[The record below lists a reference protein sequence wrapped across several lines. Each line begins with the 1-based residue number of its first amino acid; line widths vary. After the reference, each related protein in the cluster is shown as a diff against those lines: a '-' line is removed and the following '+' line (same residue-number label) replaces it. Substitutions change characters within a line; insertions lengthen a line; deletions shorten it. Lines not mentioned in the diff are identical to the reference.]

1 MKIVVLAG
9 GMSPER
15 DVSLS
20 SGALIAT
27 ALMER
32 GHSVALADVYKPIN
46 TAEIDKMF
54 RSEGKYEYRVPA
66 SEPDLDNLKKDFGE
80 GERLI
85 GRGIIELCE
94 KADAVFLALHGG
106 MGEDGRIEAL
116 LESCGIKHSGSDYA
130 SCHLAMDKALT
141 KAIFESNG
149 IPTPKWNLYCDE
161 DISEIPTPCVVKP
174 CGCGSSV
181 GVTIVETPRE
191 LEKAISLAKSY
202 GAKVMIE
209 EKITGREFSVGI
221 LGGKALPA
229 IEIIPKTGFYDY
241 KNKYQAGATLEI
253 CPTPIDPEIERR
265 LGEVA
270 LTVHNALGLKGY
282 SRSDYIVDEKGDI
295 YFLEINTLP
304 GMTPTSLMPQEAAAV
319 GIDYNSLC
327 QRIVDLALKEVRA

>member
-241 KNKYQAGATLEI
+241 KNKYQAGATEEI
-253 CPTPIDPEIERR
+253 CPADLTESQAEEMGRI
-265 LGEVA
+265 A
-270 LTVHNALGLKGY
+270 LRAHNALGLGMY
-282 SRSDYIVDEKGDI
+282 SRLD
-295 YFLEINTLP
+295 FLMDRDVNFFCLEANALP
-304 GMTPTSLMPQEAAAV
+304 GMTPSSLLPQEAKAA
-319 GIDYNSLC
+319 GIDYITLC
-327 QRIVDLALKEVRA
+327 EMIVSSPV

>member
-66 SEPDLDNLKKDFGE
+66 SEPDLENLKKDFGE

-241 KNKYQAGATLEI
+241 KNKYQAGATEEI
-253 CPTPIDPEIERR
+253 CPADLTESQAEEMGRI
-265 LGEVA
+265 A
-270 LTVHNALGLKGY
+270 LRAHNALGLGMY
-282 SRSDYIVDEKGDI
+282 SRLD
-295 YFLEINTLP
+295 FLMDRDGNFFCLEANALP
-304 GMTPTSLMPQEAAAV
+304 GMTPSSLLPQEAKAA
-319 GIDYNSLC
+319 GIDYITLC
-327 QRIVDLALKEVRA
+327 EMIVSSPV

>member
-54 RSEGKYEYRVPA
+54 RSEGRYEYHVPA
-66 SEPDLDNLKKDFGE
+66 SEPDLDRLKKDFGE

-116 LESCGIKHSGSDYA
+116 LEACGIKHSGSDYS

-149 IPTPKWNLYCDE
+149 IPTPKWQLYRGE
-161 DISEIPTPCVVKP
+161 NISGIPTPCVVKP

-181 GVTIVETPRE
+181 GVTIVETPRK

-221 LGGKALPA
+221 LGGKALPV

-241 KNKYQAGATLEI
+241 KNKYQAGVTKEI
-253 CPTPIDPEIERR
+253 CPAELTKAQSEKMQGI
-265 LGEVA
+265 A
-270 LTVHNALGLKGY
+270 LRAHNALGLGMY
-282 SRSDYIVDEKGDI
+282 SRLDFLMDGDGN
-295 YFLEINTLP
+295 FFCLEANALP
-304 GMTPTSLMPQEAAAV
+304 GMTPSSLLPQEAVAD
-319 GIDYNSLC
+319 GIDYGTLC
-327 QRIVDLALKEVRA
+327 EMIISSPV

>member
-46 TAEIDKMF
+46 STEIDKMF

-66 SEPDLDNLKKDFGE
+66 SEPDLDKLKKDFGE

-241 KNKYQAGATLEI
+241 KNKYQAGATEEI
-253 CPTPIDPEIERR
+253 CPADLTESQAEEMGRI
-265 LGEVA
+265 A
-270 LTVHNALGLKGY
+270 LRAHNALGLGMY
-282 SRSDYIVDEKGDI
+282 SRLD
-295 YFLEINTLP
+295 FLMDRDGNFFCLEANALP
-304 GMTPTSLMPQEAAAV
+304 GMTPSSLLPQEAKAA
-319 GIDYNSLC
+319 GIDYITLC
-327 QRIVDLALKEVRA
+327 EMIVSSPV

>member
-66 SEPDLDNLKKDFGE
+66 SEPDLDKLKKDFGE

-241 KNKYQAGATLEI
+241 KNKYQAGATEEI
-253 CPTPIDPEIERR
+253 CPADLTESQAEEMGRI
-265 LGEVA
+265 A
-270 LTVHNALGLKGY
+270 LRAHNALGLGMY
-282 SRSDYIVDEKGDI
+282 SRLD
-295 YFLEINTLP
+295 FLMDRDGNFFCLEANALP
-304 GMTPTSLMPQEAAAV
+304 GMTPSSLLPQEAKAA
-319 GIDYNSLC
+319 GIDYITLC
-327 QRIVDLALKEVRA
+327 EMIVSSPV

>member
-130 SCHLAMDKALT
+130 SCHHAMDKALT

-241 KNKYQAGATLEI
+241 KNKYQAGATEEI
-253 CPTPIDPEIERR
+253 CPADLTESQAEEMGRI
-265 LGEVA
+265 A
-270 LTVHNALGLKGY
+270 LRAHNALGLGMY
-282 SRSDYIVDEKGDI
+282 SRLD
-295 YFLEINTLP
+295 FLMDRDGNFFCLEANALP
-304 GMTPTSLMPQEAAAV
+304 GMTPSSLLPQEAKAA
-319 GIDYNSLC
+319 GIDYITLC
-327 QRIVDLALKEVRA
+327 EMIVSSPV

>member
-241 KNKYQAGATLEI
+241 KNKYQAGATEEI
-253 CPTPIDPEIERR
+253 CPADLTESQAEEMGRI
-265 LGEVA
+265 A
-270 LTVHNALGLKGY
+270 LRAHNALGLGMY
-282 SRSDYIVDEKGDI
+282 SRLD
-295 YFLEINTLP
+295 FLMDRDGNFFCLEANALP
-304 GMTPTSLMPQEAAAV
+304 GMTPSSLLPQEAKAA
-319 GIDYNSLC
+319 GIDYITLC
-327 QRIVDLALKEVRA
+327 EMIVSSPV

>member
-27 ALMER
+27 VLMER

-241 KNKYQAGATLEI
+241 KNKYQAGATEEI
-253 CPTPIDPEIERR
+253 CPADLTESQAEEMGRI
-265 LGEVA
+265 A
-270 LTVHNALGLKGY
+270 LRAHNALGLGMY
-282 SRSDYIVDEKGDI
+282 SRLD
-295 YFLEINTLP
+295 FLMDRDGNFFCLEANALP
-304 GMTPTSLMPQEAAAV
+304 GMTPSSLLPQEAKAA
-319 GIDYNSLC
+319 GIDYITLC
-327 QRIVDLALKEVRA
+327 EMIVSSPV

>member
-229 IEIIPKTGFYDY
+229 IEIIPRTGFYDY
-241 KNKYQAGATLEI
+241 KNKYQAGATEEI
-253 CPTPIDPEIERR
+253 CPADLTESQAEEMGRI
-265 LGEVA
+265 A
-270 LTVHNALGLKGY
+270 LRAHNALGLGMY
-282 SRSDYIVDEKGDI
+282 SRLD
-295 YFLEINTLP
+295 FLMDRDGNFFCLEANALP
-304 GMTPTSLMPQEAAAV
+304 GMTPSSLLPQEAKAA
-319 GIDYNSLC
+319 GIDYITLC
-327 QRIVDLALKEVRA
+327 EMIVSSPV

>member
-141 KAIFESNG
+141 KAIFEPNG

-241 KNKYQAGATLEI
+241 KNKYQAGATEEI
-253 CPTPIDPEIERR
+253 CPADLTESQAEEMGRI
-265 LGEVA
+265 A
-270 LTVHNALGLKGY
+270 LRAHNALGLGMY
-282 SRSDYIVDEKGDI
+282 SRLD
-295 YFLEINTLP
+295 FLMDRDGNFFCLEANALP
-304 GMTPTSLMPQEAAAV
+304 GMTPSSLLPQEAKAA
-319 GIDYNSLC
+319 GIDYITLC
-327 QRIVDLALKEVRA
+327 EMIVSSPV

>member
-191 LEKAISLAKSY
+191 LEKAISLAKS
-202 GAKVMIE
+202 
-209 EKITGREFSVGI
+209 
-221 LGGKALPA
+221 
-229 IEIIPKTGFYDY
+229 
-241 KNKYQAGATLEI
+241 
-253 CPTPIDPEIERR
+253 
-265 LGEVA
+265 
-270 LTVHNALGLKGY
+270 
-282 SRSDYIVDEKGDI
+282 
-295 YFLEINTLP
+295 
-304 GMTPTSLMPQEAAAV
+304 
-319 GIDYNSLC
+319 
-327 QRIVDLALKEVRA
+327 

>member
-46 TAEIDKMF
+46 TTEIDKMF

-66 SEPDLDNLKKDFGE
+66 SEPDLDKLKKDFGE

-191 LEKAISLAKSY
+191 LEKAINLAKSY

-241 KNKYQAGATLEI
+241 KNKYQAGATEEI
-253 CPTPIDPEIERR
+253 CPADLTESQAEEMGRI
-265 LGEVA
+265 A
-270 LTVHNALGLKGY
+270 LRAHNALGLGMY
-282 SRSDYIVDEKGDI
+282 SRLD
-295 YFLEINTLP
+295 FLMDRDGNFFCLEANALP
-304 GMTPTSLMPQEAAAV
+304 GMTPSSLLPQEAKAA
-319 GIDYNSLC
+319 GIDYITLC
-327 QRIVDLALKEVRA
+327 EMIVSSPV

>member
-241 KNKYQAGATLEI
+241 KNKYQAGATEEI
-253 CPTPIDPEIERR
+253 CPADLAESQAEEMGRI
-265 LGEVA
+265 A
-270 LTVHNALGLKGY
+270 LRAHNALGLGMY
-282 SRSDYIVDEKGDI
+282 SRLD
-295 YFLEINTLP
+295 FLMDRDGNFFCLEANALP
-304 GMTPTSLMPQEAAAV
+304 GMTPSSLLPQEAKAA
-319 GIDYNSLC
+319 GIDYITLC
-327 QRIVDLALKEVRA
+327 EMIVSSPV